1 MLLLTLIAVRC
12 VSCAGAR
19 VALSSSVPTD
29 TLIRAYT
36 RAYRHADCQAG
47 VPTNRGLSVEE
58 DTTMAES
65 LWPLVNPVTV
75 SGLSSTC
82 RTQGIRRLDFRV
94 KVTLRQM

>member
-1 MLLLTLIAVRC
+1 MPALGLPCHHPCLLTRLLP
-12 VSCAGAR
+12 G
-19 VALSSSVPTD
+19 
-29 TLIRAYT
+29 IRAYT

-75 SGLSSTC
+75 TGLSSTC